1 MMNSRHRHFRFASNL
16 EYLLVPLFLLLFVIL
31 WRLVVR
37 IGNYPTYLLPLPED
51 VWRRFISYAAGGQLR
66 LHVTA
71 TLIEVLG
78 GFLLGTTAGLI
89 SGYPIAKIKALERI
103 AVPYIV
109 AWQSIPV
116 VALAPLMIIW
126 FGTGYFSKIL
136 VAAMITFFPVLI
148 NAVVGFRAIERK
160 YLRLMASLN
169 ATRRDVFFK
178 IEVPRALPTLFAGFR
193 IAAPL
198 AVVGAVVGEFLGASQ
213 GLGFLI
219 RISQGLLDTPL
230 MFVALLT
237 LVLMGILFYLVFVL
251 LEKLTLHQV
260 HYF

>member
-1 MMNSRHRHFRFASNL
+1 MDNQRRGYRFKAKL
-16 EYLLVPLFLLLFVIL
+16 EYLLVPLFLLLFVGL
-31 WRLVVR
+31 WKLVVH

-51 VWRRFISYAAGGQLR
+51 VYLRLISYAAGGQFQ
-66 LHVTA
+66 LHIAA
-71 TLIEVLG
+71 TLIEVLS
-78 GFLLGTTAGLI
+78 GFFLGSAAGLLL
-89 SGYPIAKIKALERI
+89 GYPIAKTRMLERI

-109 AWQSIPV
+109 AWQSVPV

-126 FGTGYFSKIL
+126 FGTGYLSKIL
-136 VAAMITFFPVLI
+136 VAAMISFFPVLI

-169 ATRRDVFFK
+169 ASRSDVFFK
-178 IEVPRALPTLFAGFR
+178 IEIPRALPTLFAGFR

-198 AVVGAVVGEFLGASQ
+198 AVVGAVVGEFLGASR

-230 MFVALLT
+230 MFVALIT
-237 LVLMGILFYLVFVL
+237 LVVIGILFYLVFVM
-251 LEKLTLHQV
+251 LEKLVLHQV